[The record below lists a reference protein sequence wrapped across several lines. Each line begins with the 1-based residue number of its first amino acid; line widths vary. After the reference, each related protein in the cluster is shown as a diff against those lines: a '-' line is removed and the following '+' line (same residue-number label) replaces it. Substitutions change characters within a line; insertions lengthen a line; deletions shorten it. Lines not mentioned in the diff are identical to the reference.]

1 MCLWNRWKISP
12 ALIVFL
18 QWGFWSRRMSAL
30 IWPCGQHSQGLL
42 WLIVWLS
49 KPWLTFT
56 LDKCHQTQ
64 KQELSWQ
71 SMSTE
76 KMSSS
81 LQSLECFYY
90 EQISEMSVIHLF
102 QCWILDK
109 SFKRSKYMI
118 LSSPCSV
125 LNTIYGRIILPCRIC
140 GDLSTQV
147 FVWVRTRPLWLVV
160 AFVRPKQFWLIQM
173 CWEHRGVLA
182 FGQVLTSVALLDS
195 ACILK

>member
-1 MCLWNRWKISP
+1 MTQKIKFCVDTAKWHAVTCIWAHPHFSNTVNMCLWNRWKISP

-18 QWGFWSRRMSAL
+18 QWGFWSRRMSTL
-30 IWPCGQHSQGLL
+30 VWPCGQHSQGLL

-76 KMSSS
+76 KISSS
-81 LQSLECFYY
+81 LQSLEHFYY
-90 EQISEMSVIHLF
+90 EQISQMSVIHLF

-109 SFKRSKYMI
+109 SFKRCK
-118 LSSPCSV
+118 
-125 LNTIYGRIILPCRIC
+125 
-140 GDLSTQV
+140 
-147 FVWVRTRPLWLVV
+147 
-160 AFVRPKQFWLIQM
+160 
-173 CWEHRGVLA
+173 
-182 FGQVLTSVALLDS
+182 
-195 ACILK
+195 